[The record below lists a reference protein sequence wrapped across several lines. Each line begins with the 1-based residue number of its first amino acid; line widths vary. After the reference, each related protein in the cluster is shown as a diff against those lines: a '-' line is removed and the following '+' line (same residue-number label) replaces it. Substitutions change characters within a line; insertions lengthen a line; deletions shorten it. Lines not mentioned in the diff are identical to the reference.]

1 MDWRYIKQVAAD
13 FTAAHSTAIA
23 AFFVGVVIGLLLG

>member
-13 FTAAHSTAIA
+13 FAAAHSTAIA
-23 AFFVGVVIGLLLG
+23 AFLVGVVIGAVLF